1 VNMTPKRLVI
11 LSVLTLCSTGCGQ
24 AKFVAASQ
32 CVLVD
37 LQQEDGRKLVP
48 DLDAFAQAHAL
59 TPNKSAARMLTYT
72 LHANGR
78 QRAMISY
85 SIGVSEHG
93 AELALFNFGQPREGQ
108 LEAAFTEF
116 VDREIKPKYS
126 VKRCAD
132 VPDYEPM
139 KASG

>member
-1 VNMTPKRLVI
+1 MTLARVAI
-11 LSVLTLCSTGCGQ
+11 LSVLGVCPTGCGQ
-24 AKFVAASQ
+24 AKFVAADQ

-37 LQQEDGRKLVP
+37 LQQDEGYKLVP

-72 LHANGR
+72 FHADGR
-78 QRAMISY
+78 QRAMISF

-93 AELALFNFGQPREGQ
+93 AELALFHFGEPRVGQ
-108 LEAAFTEF
+108 LEAAFAEF
-116 VDREIKPKYS
+116 VDGQIKPRYG
-126 VKRCAD
+126 VKRCVD
-132 VPDYEPM
+132 VPGYEPM